1 MVTALIVGNGF
12 IVNTIASAIGP
23 QAPTGSSDVRVK
35 VTVPAAISAED
46 GV

>member
-12 IVNTIASAIGP
+12 IVNTIASATEP
-23 QAPTGSSDVRVK
+23 QAPSGSPDVKVR
-35 VTVPAAISAED
+35 VTVPAAISADD